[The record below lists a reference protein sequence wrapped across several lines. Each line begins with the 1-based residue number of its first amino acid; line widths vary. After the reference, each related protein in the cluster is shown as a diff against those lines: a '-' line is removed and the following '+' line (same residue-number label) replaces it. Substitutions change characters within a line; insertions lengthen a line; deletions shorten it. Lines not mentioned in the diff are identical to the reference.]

1 MNQLL
6 NKTIK
11 EISQL
16 ISEKKVSSV
25 ELTKEVFSHIKK
37 VEPKIKAFITLT
49 EKEALEQAEA
59 SDKLYAVSHKRRSVI
74 DGIPISIK
82 DILCTKDIKTTA
94 GSNMLFDFV
103 PPYDATIVKRLKDA
117 GAVIIGKNNLDA
129 WAHGSS
135 TENSDFFTSHNP
147 WDLERVPGGSSGGS
161 AAAVASEMGFASFGT
176 DTGGSIRQPAALC
189 GVTGL
194 KPTYGRNSRYGLI
207 AMASSLDC
215 PGIFARS
222 AEDVATYLEIICGKD
237 ELDSTTV
244 PNKKFDAKAIS
255 HQPSAISKIR
265 IGIPREYFGKGL
277 DPKVKEKIME
287 AVEVYKKIGAEIVE
301 ISLPNTDYALA
312 VYYIIQPA
320 EVSSNLARFDGIKYG
335 FSIEK
340 QKNRKLE
347 TSGKMITSSLVNE
360 STSLLDVYNKSR
372 AYGFGD
378 EAKRR
383 IMIGTYVL
391 SSGYYDAYYK
401 KAMKVRTL
409 VCDDF
414 KHAFKEVDAIITPT
428 TPTTAFKIGEKS
440 KDPLEMYMSD
450 VYTVSANIAG
460 IPAVS
465 IPCGF
470 VESHQPS
477 AISHQLPVGMQILG
491 PQFSEELILGL
502 ANAYQQKTEWHLKQ
516 PNI

>member
-1 MNQLL
+1 MELL

-16 ISEKKVSSV
+16 LDEKKKSSL
-25 ELTKEVFSHIKK
+25 EITKEVFKHVKK

-49 EKEALEQAEA
+49 EKEALEQAET
-59 SDKLYAVSHKRRSVI
+59 SDKLYAVSHKRRSAI

-94 GSNMLFDFV
+94 GSNMLGDFV
-103 PPYDATIVKRLKDA
+103 PPYDATVVKRLKDA

-135 TENSDFFTSHNP
+135 TENSDFFTTRNP

-161 AAAVASEMGFASFGT
+161 AAAVASGMGFASFGT

-194 KPTYGRNSRYGLI
+194 KPTYGRNSRHGLI

-215 PGIFARS
+215 PGIFACS
-222 AEDVATYLEIICGKD
+222 AEDIAAYLEIICGKD

-244 PNKKFDAKAIS
+244 PDIKFN
-255 HQPSAISKIR
+255 SKNVEGCKLEVDKLR
-265 IGIPREYFGKGL
+265 IGIPKEYFGKGL
-277 DPKVKEKIME
+277 NSKVKEKIME
-287 AVEVYKKIGAEIVE
+287 AIEVYKKMGAKIVE

-335 FSIEK
+335 FSVEK
-340 QKNRKLE
+340 QVESKKLKVE
-347 TSGKMITSSLVNE
+347 SLI
-360 STSLLDVYNKSR
+360 DVYMKSR

-414 KHAFKEVDAIITPT
+414 KKAFKDVDVIITPT

-450 VYTVSANIAG
+450 IYTVGANIAG
-460 IPAVS
+460 IPGVS

-477 AISHQLPVGMQILG
+477 AFSHQLPVGLQILG

-502 ANAYQQKTEWHLKQ
+502 AHAYQQKTVWHKET
-516 PNI
+516 PNM

>member
-16 ISEKKVSSV
+16 LCEKKVSSL

-37 VEPKIKAFITLT
+37 IEPKIKAFITLT
-49 EKEALEQAEA
+49 EKEALKQAEA
-59 SDKLYAVSHKRRSVI
+59 SDKRRSKNQELSPI

-94 GSNMLFDFV
+94 GSNMLGDFV
-103 PPYDATIVKRLKDA
+103 PPYDATVVKRLKDS

-147 WDLERVPGGSSGGS
+147 WDLDRVPGGSSGGS
-161 AAAVASEMGFASFGT
+161 AAAVASGMGFASFGT

-222 AEDVATYLEIICGKD
+222 TEDVATLLEIICGQD
-237 ELDSTTV
+237 PLDSTTV
-244 PNKKFDAKAIS
+244 PGKKFDAKAVS
-255 HQPSAISKIR
+255 RQPSAVSKMR
-265 IGIPREYFGKGL
+265 IGIPKEYFSEGL
-277 DPKVKEKIME
+277 DPKVKEKIFE
-287 AVEVYKKIGAEIVE
+287 AVEVYKKMGATIKEIT
-301 ISLPNTDYALA
+301 LPNTDYALA

-335 FSIEK
+335 FSVEK
-340 QKNRKLE
+340 QVESKKLKVE
-347 TSGKMITSSLVNE
+347 SLI
-360 STSLLDVYNKSR
+360 DVYMKSR

-414 KHAFKEVDAIITPT
+414 MRAFKDVDVIITPT

-450 VYTVSANIAG
+450 IYTVSANIAG
-460 IPAVS
+460 IPGVS

-470 VESHQPS
+470 IESQQLS

-502 ANAYQQKTEWHLKQ
+502 ANAYQQKTEWHKEIPGL
-516 PNI
+516 